1 MDVTMTLQ
9 DELTTAAA
17 KGNTAAVEALLER
30 GAQVNGTNSF
40 GRTALQVSAVSNSPL
55 SPTYTGLIRR
65 GNSKFPN
72 GKRRHKSLLFLLFF
86 LQLLAIRDL
95 YMSVIIIIII
105 KKERNDGSESDALCC
120 VYGSRVFLLRKS
132 NNPGS
137 LWFIVK
143 AVTASI
149 VK

>member
-1 MDVTMTLQ
+1 M
-9 DELTTAAA
+9 ANA
-17 KGNTAAVEALLER
+17 GINPYY
-30 GAQVNGTNSF
+30 F
-40 GRTALQVSAVSNSPL
+40 
-55 SPTYTGLIRR
+55 YY
-65 GNSKFPN
+65 
-72 GKRRHKSLLFLLFF
+72 F

-120 VYGSRVFLLRKS
+120 VYISRVFLLRKS

>member
-1 MDVTMTLQ
+1 M
-9 DELTTAAA
+9 ANA
-17 KGNTAAVEALLER
+17 GINPYY
-30 GAQVNGTNSF
+30 F
-40 GRTALQVSAVSNSPL
+40 
-55 SPTYTGLIRR
+55 YY
-65 GNSKFPN
+65 
-72 GKRRHKSLLFLLFF
+72 F

-105 KKERNDGSESDALCC
+105 KKERNDGSENDALCC

>member
-1 MDVTMTLQ
+1 M
-9 DELTTAAA
+9 ANA
-17 KGNTAAVEALLER
+17 GINPYY
-30 GAQVNGTNSF
+30 F
-40 GRTALQVSAVSNSPL
+40 
-55 SPTYTGLIRR
+55 YY
-65 GNSKFPN
+65 
-72 GKRRHKSLLFLLFF
+72 F

-105 KKERNDGSESDALCC
+105 KKERNDGSESDALC

>member
-1 MDVTMTLQ
+1 M
-9 DELTTAAA
+9 ANA
-17 KGNTAAVEALLER
+17 GINPYY
-30 GAQVNGTNSF
+30 F
-40 GRTALQVSAVSNSPL
+40 
-55 SPTYTGLIRR
+55 YY
-65 GNSKFPN
+65 
-72 GKRRHKSLLFLLFF
+72 F

-105 KKERNDGSESDALCC
+105 KEERNDGSESDALCC

-143 AVTASI
+143 AATASI

>member
-55 SPTYTGLIRR
+55 LPLSRVSSGEVTQSFQMANAGINPYY
-65 GNSKFPN
+65 FYY
-72 GKRRHKSLLFLLFF
+72 F

>member
-1 MDVTMTLQ
+1 M
-9 DELTTAAA
+9 ANA
-17 KGNTAAVEALLER
+17 GINPYY
-30 GAQVNGTNSF
+30 F
-40 GRTALQVSAVSNSPL
+40 
-55 SPTYTGLIRR
+55 YY
-65 GNSKFPN
+65 
-72 GKRRHKSLLFLLFF
+72 F

-105 KKERNDGSESDALCC
+105 KKERNDGSESDALCF

>member
-1 MDVTMTLQ
+1 M
-9 DELTTAAA
+9 ANA
-17 KGNTAAVEALLER
+17 GINPYY
-30 GAQVNGTNSF
+30 F
-40 GRTALQVSAVSNSPL
+40 
-55 SPTYTGLIRR
+55 YY
-65 GNSKFPN
+65 
-72 GKRRHKSLLFLLFF
+72 F

-95 YMSVIIIIII
+95 YMSVIIIIMII